1 MASDAIVFVPGER
14 CTDASGVAMAVPADT
29 RRIVSLVPSVT
40 ETLFALGLGARV
52 VGVTDWC
59 IHPRELPPHV
69 ARVRGTKN
77 PDCDA
82 IAALSPDLVL
92 ANHEE
97 NREVDVR
104 RLRERGLTVWVDYPR
119 TVVEAIEHVRGLAR
133 LGADAAAGA
142 EIVAP
147 IASALT
153 RARARRAPEHAPVR
167 GFIAV
172 WKDPWM
178 TLSRDTYAHDLLA
191 AAGIANVFA
200 DAPERYPRVTLEEIA
215 ARAPEL
221 VLLPDE
227 PYRFTTDDAAALAHG
242 PLAATPALR
251 DGRVH
256 VIDGTLPFWHGPRIA
271 QALELLGEL
280 SRPRR

>member
-1 MASDAIVFVPGER
+1 MASDATVFRPGER
-14 CTDASGVAMAVPADT
+14 CTDASGVTMLLPAHA

-59 IHPRELPPHV
+59 IHPRDLPVSV

-77 PDCDA
+77 PDRDA
-82 IAALSPDLVL
+82 IVALSPDLVL

-119 TVVEAIEHVRGLAR
+119 TVIEAIEHVRGLAR
-133 LGADAAAGA
+133 LGADAAAG
-142 EIVAP
+142 ESIVEP
-147 IASALT
+147 IESAL
-153 RARARRAPEHAPVR
+153 ARARSASPHAAVR

-191 AAGIANVFA
+191 VSGIANVFA

-215 ARAPEL
+215 AREPQL
-221 VLLPDE
+221 ILLPDE
-227 PYRFTTDDAAALAHG
+227 PYRFTAEDAVALADG
-242 PLAATPALR
+242 PLARTPALR

-271 QALELLGEL
+271 QALSLLGEL
-280 SRPRR
+280 SQARR